1 MQIID
6 RKIQIVAAVALIDV
20 DGRILISKRPE
31 NKYLGGLW
39 EFPGGKL
46 ENTERAEDAL
56 IRELDEELNIQTSN
70 SCLAP
75 LTFSTHDYKDFNL
88 LLLLFV
94 CRKWDGIIMA
104 REGQEI
110 KWVYPKELNKFPMP
124 DADKP
129 LIPFLRDLL

>member
-46 ENTERAEDAL
+46 ENKERAEDAL
-56 IRELDEELNIQTSN
+56 IRELDEELNIQTWK

-75 LTFSTHDYKDFNL
+75 LTFSHMTIQTLIFYYCY
-88 LLLLFV
+88 LFV
-94 CRKWDGIIMA
+94 ENGMELLW
-104 REGQEI
+104 EG
-110 KWVYPKELNKFPMP
+110 KAKKLNGFS
-124 DADKP
+124 
-129 LIPFLRDLL
+129 